1 MTALPQPLPRLL
13 TVSDYADLPEDTEV
27 RHELEEGV
35 LVMAPRS
42 IPLHQY
48 CLRQLILQLHPQVP
62 EGLELLSEVDIDLQL
77 VGEHEPGFVRVPD
90 LVVVTQ
96 DALTRVREAGGLL
109 RASEVVLAVEI
120 VSAGSRRKDHV
131 VKHAEYADAGIPHYW
146 VVDIEERVTLVAGHL
161 AGDFGY
167 ADAAPVTG
175 EFTAER
181 PFPIRLDLD
190 SLV

>member
-1 MTALPQPLPRLL
+1 MTALPQPPPRLL
-13 TVSDYADLPEDTEV
+13 TVSDYADLPEDNDV

-35 LVMAPRS
+35 LVMAPRP

-48 CLRQLILQLHPQVP
+48 CLRELMFQLRHQVP

-77 VGEHEPGFVRVPD
+77 VGAHEPGFVRVPD
-90 LVVVTQ
+90 LIVVTR
-96 DALTRVREAGGLL
+96 DALARVREERGLL
-109 RASEVVLAVEI
+109 RASDVVLAVEI
-120 VSAGSRRKDHV
+120 VSVGSRRKDHV

-161 AGDFGY
+161 AGTFGY
-167 ADAAPVTG
+167 VDTSPVTG
-175 EFTAER
+175 VFTAEQ
-181 PFPIRLDLD
+181 PFPVHLDLD